1 MVTSWSLQA
10 TKWATF
16 SVFAADLFVF
26 SQQNEIKKQ
35 RSFFTSYH
43 IYLHYVYLNPPLS
56 KGSST
61 HSRVL
66 VQGVGPGHNSSSG
79 RSEQLS
85 IKSHGPNK
93 ICLVWELTHW
103 RIFTSTFLLA
113 ISLSQTKSIFFPLH
127 ESGSFFDR
135 PIGGWHK
142 KEEEIQNVSI
152 DTLAE
157 CIDSVFSVLRQK
169 VAPSFRQTELNQSN
183 FLDLK
188 LAASKQILLSALTR
202 RK

>member
-1 MVTSWSLQA
+1 MSDFFCFCCRSVCVFT
-10 TKWATF
+10 TKW
-16 SVFAADLFVF
+16 
-26 SQQNEIKKQ
+26 NKKAEELLI
-35 RSFFTSYH
+35 FTSHH

-56 KGSST
+56 KSSST

-66 VQGVGPGHNSSSG
+66 VQGVAPGHNSSSG
-79 RSEQLS
+79 RSAQPS

-93 ICLVWELTHW
+93 ICLVWELTNW
-103 RIFTSTFLLA
+103 GIFTSTFLLA
-113 ISLSQTKSIFFPLH
+113 ISLSQTKSIFFFTLH

-142 KEEEIQNVSI
+142 KEEEIQNVNI

-157 CIDSVFSVLRQK
+157 CIDSVFSVIRQK
-169 VAPSFRQTELNQSN
+169 VAPSFRHTRKTELNQSN

-188 LAASKQILLSALTR
+188 LAVSKHILLSALTR